1 MATKAIVVE
10 GGAMRGVFA
19 SGVLDAFLE
28 QDYKPFDFA
37 IGVSAGASNLIG
49 YLTDYPHRSINV
61 ITKLA
66 TSKRFFDPTR
76 FLKGGDLIDV
86 KWLFEES
93 NRLYPVDEA
102 KLFEGIPFLAATTN
116 VNTGKADYYRVN
128 RHNFHNAM
136 EATTALPIAYKHTP
150 CFSGGCY
157 TDGGVADS
165 IPVREAHRRGARDIT
180 VILSHPLAYEKKPV
194 KTPWLMKKLFAEHP
208 QMAEAM
214 LRRSKNYNESLDFIR
229 NPPKDTHIRV
239 IAPPDEFSV
248 QRLSMRQSVLLEG
261 YEMGLEAGRAHLTN
275 RAGEHGLDRENCHFC
290 I

>member
-28 QDYKPFDFA
+28 HDYKPFDFA
-37 IGVSAGASNLIG
+37 IGVSAGASTLIG
-49 YLTDYPHRSINV
+49 YLTDSPYRSINV

-66 TSKRFFDPTR
+66 TSKRFFNPTR

-93 NRLYPVDEA
+93 NRLYPIDEE
-102 KLFEGIPFLAATTN
+102 KLFSGIPFLAAATN
-116 VNTGKADYYRVN
+116 VDTGRADYYRVN
-128 RHNFHNAM
+128 QKNFSHTM
-136 EATTALPIAYKHTP
+136 EATTAIPIAYRHTP
-150 CFSGGCY
+150 NVSGSSY

-165 IPVREAHRRGARDIT
+165 IPVREAYRRGARDIT
-180 VILSHPLAYEKKPV
+180 VILSHCIDYEKKPV

-214 LRRSKNYNESLDFIR
+214 LHRADNYNESLAFIR
-229 NPPKDTHIRV
+229 NPPKGVHIRV
-239 IAPPDEFSV
+239 IAPPSDFQV
-248 QRLSMRQSVLLEG
+248 QRLSMRQSVLLDG
-261 YEMGLEAGRAHLTN
+261 YQMGLDAGHDHVEHLCQFN
-275 RAGEHGLDRENCHFC
+275 MELVCD
-290 I
+290 